1 MHQHKF
7 IFTFF
12 VTLFLLLFPINSS
25 QSDHCPNNTTS
36 NSGPYIVGSPP
47 WPDWCILRGPHFPYE
62 ICIVPF
68 GPFGQP
74 RFITGTERQETVQ
87 YNGLHSIST
96 EYNGGSVGWRKP
108 VLSLFPSICPP
119 GSSVILL
126 LLFLLTNAF
135 HNLYKYNKNLRQIY
149 LSTREQC
156 NTQAHCSH
164 FWSSTLYCTNTF
176 WNLHKYIWKIAY
188 IFVHQRNTQAH
199 TVPRY
204 FHFCSFFDRPSGK
217 YILTF
222 RQIIL
227 ENCNYIS
234 KFRQMH
240 FTI

>member
-7 IFTFF
+7 VFTFF
-12 VTLFLLLFPINSS
+12 VTLVLLLFPINSS

-36 NSGPYIVGSPP
+36 NSGPYIVGFPP

-96 EYNGGSVGWRKP
+96 VYNRGSVGWRKP

-119 GSSVILL
+119 GSSVIPRRTTPTSDLQPCIAQI
-126 LLFLLTNAF
+126 LFEIYTNTF
-135 HNLYKYNKNLRQIY
+135 EKLHIH

-156 NTQAHCSH
+156 
-164 FWSSTLYCTNTF
+164 
-176 WNLHKYIWKIAY
+176 
-188 IFVHQRNTQAH
+188 NTQAH

-204 FHFCSFFDRPSGK
+204 FHFCSFIDRPSGK
-217 YILTF
+217 YISTF
-222 RQIIL
+222 GQI
-227 ENCNYIS
+227 N
-234 KFRQMH
+234 
-240 FTI
+240 

>member
-25 QSDHCPNNTTS
+25 QSDHCPNMTTS
-36 NSGPYIVGSPP
+36 TSGPYIVGFPP

-96 EYNGGSVGWRKP
+96 VYNGGSVGWRKP

-119 GSSVILL
+119 GSSVIPKR
-126 LLFLLTNAF
+126 TAPR
-135 HNLYKYNKNLRQIY
+135 Y
-149 LSTREQC
+149 
-156 NTQAHCSH
+156 SH
-164 FWSSTLYCTNTF
+164 FSYSTLHCTFTKMHLKMYTN
-176 WNLHKYIWKIAY
+176 
-188 IFVHQRNTQAH
+188 IFQNVDQ
-199 TVPRY
+199 
-204 FHFCSFFDRPSGK
+204 S
-217 YILTF
+217 I
-222 RQIIL
+222 
-227 ENCNYIS
+227 
-234 KFRQMH
+234 
-240 FTI
+240 